1 VVTVTSDV
9 IHTKVETED
18 KKKQLTNEEKTLQN
32 AVAVYNSKLI
42 VIQSDLKSVNIKI
55 NDADSELRE
64 LVNGIA
70 SRNKKFG
77 IVAAVVPFLGLM
89 IDAIQKGVNTPTDS
103 AAIELA
109 KNNMN
114 QLQNDK
120 TRLTKSEW
128 EAQTEMMKY
137 QMQLTRAKFDLG
149 KERH

>member
-1 VVTVTSDV
+1 MATVTSDV
-9 IHTKVETED
+9 ISTKVETED

-32 AVAVYNSKLI
+32 AVDDYNRKLS
-42 VIQSDLKSVNIKI
+42 VIQSDLNRVNIKI

-77 IVAAVVPFLGLM
+77 IVAAVVPFLGL
-89 IDAIQKGVNTPTDS
+89 IINAIQKGVNTATDS

-109 KNNMN
+109 KNKMN
-114 QLQNDK
+114 QLHNDK
-120 TRLTKSEW
+120 TLLTKREW
-128 EAQTEMMKY
+128 EAQTEVMKY